1 MDPCPSPR
9 GSLWAGDILPLVF
22 SVHGEDLKMFSAAQ
36 TESGREISTYP
47 ESEDRCAKLEE

>member
-1 MDPCPSPR
+1 M
-9 GSLWAGDILPLVF
+9 PLVF